1 VLEPS
6 KKSRLVTA
14 RTYIGSVI
22 PAPLRR
28 ATFRQLWFGMNC
40 SFAGNRLQQ
49 LAQAWLVATLT
60 SSAMA
65 VGWITVLSS
74 LPLLLLPL
82 GGVIADQVDRRRL
95 LIIWQV
101 IGAVVTAIVAV
112 LVLTGHVAIW
122 HIYVWAVIRGLVILF
137 SRPVYKVILT
147 GSVPAN
153 EVRSAVSINSMTETT
168 SMVIVSGVGSVLLGI
183 LGLALAFI
191 LNTIT
196 YLVAAA
202 CFWNLHDLSRQS
214 TGQTES
220 FDLRRLL
227 SDLIDGIIYLARQ
240 PHILHPLLFT
250 FVTIMMVG
258 PVIGLL
264 ASIVHIES
272 GSIIDLGMLAAS
284 FSFGAV
290 VGAGFAGARSAGD
303 NPTRRYAL
311 LGLISAIALA
321 LFACFPAG
329 FFAMVPLA
337 VLGAAAFAQAVWN
350 TSRIQEMAKQ
360 SYQARLQ
367 AITSMAFTLGF
378 TLGMLWAGIAIDVF
392 GLVAL
397 VYGAVVLGVLSVI
410 ILIAKK

>member
-1 VLEPS
+1 
-6 KKSRLVTA
+6 
-14 RTYIGSVI
+14 
-22 PAPLRR
+22 
-28 ATFRQLWFGMNC
+28 MNC
-40 SFAGNRLQQ
+40 SYAGNRLQQ

-60 SSAMA
+60 GSAMA

-112 LVLTGHVAIW
+112 LVLTDHIAIW

-137 SRPVYKVILT
+137 SRPAYKVILT

-153 EVRSAVSINSMTETT
+153 EVRSAVAINSMTET
-168 SMVIVSGVGSVLLGI
+168 SAMVIVSGVGSVFLGI

-191 LNTIT
+191 LNTVT

-202 CFWNLHDLSRQS
+202 CFWNLRDFSRQS
-214 TGQTES
+214 TGQTGS
-220 FDLRRLL
+220 LDLRRLL
-227 SDLIDGIIYLARQ
+227 SDLIDGVIYLARQ
-240 PHILHPLLFT
+240 PLILHPLLFT

-264 ASIVHIES
+264 ASIVHVES

-290 VGAGFAGARSAGD
+290 VGAGFAGARSAGN

-321 LFACFPAG
+321 LFACFPAD

-360 SYQARLQ
+360 TYQARLQ
-367 AITSMAFTLGF
+367 ALTSMAFTLGF
-378 TLGMLWAGIAIDVF
+378 TLGMLWAGIAIDAF

-397 VYGAVVLGVLSVI
+397 VYGAVVLGVFSVI
-410 ILIAKK
+410 ILITKK